1 MANLTSKL
9 FQNFKNFDRDL
20 GLLLT
25 QKLKNL
31 QNKKSSL
38 RVTKTVNESS
48 DVEKNSSARMIF
60 L

>member
-1 MANLTSKL
+1 MANLISKL